1 MEMIFLFLNYW
12 LAEVNGEI
20 FEYSTLV
27 LQQILLKRPFLKL

>member
-20 FEYSTLV
+20 LNIQHSFTTN
-27 LQQILLKRPFLKL
+27 IT